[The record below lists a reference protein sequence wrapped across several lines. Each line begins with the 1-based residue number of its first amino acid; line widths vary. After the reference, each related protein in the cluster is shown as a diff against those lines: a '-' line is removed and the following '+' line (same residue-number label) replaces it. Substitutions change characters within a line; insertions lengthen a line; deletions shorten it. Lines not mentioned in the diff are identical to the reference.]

1 MEAGSLTSL
10 GPPVPGACPLILSLD
25 GSLSR
30 SLCSSCF
37 GLILSPHLSSHSKGE
52 PYLPPPGARL
62 QGLNSLI
69 TPVSKELYSWR
80 YQILQ
85 TCGGAHHCLHLRK
98 KKINCAESMRITWDP
113 RPALGFILSIPFVPD
128 SLLNLFFLTS
138 TLGVFLLVSLSNPI
152 YKLIYTTQ
160 TWTFRS

>member
-1 MEAGSLTSL
+1 MEAGFLTSL
-10 GPPVPGACPLILSLD
+10 GPPVPGACPLVLSLD

-52 PYLPPPGARL
+52 LYLPPGARL

-98 KKINCAESMRITWDP
+98 KKSTVQKACESHGIQGLHL
-113 RPALGFILSIPFVPD
+113 ASSSPFVPD
-128 SLLNLFFLTS
+128 SLLNLFFLISTS
-138 TLGVFLLVSLSNPI
+138 GVFLLVSPSNPI
-152 YKLIYTTQ
+152 YKLIYTTR

>member
-1 MEAGSLTSL
+1 MEAGFLTSL
-10 GPPVPGACPLILSLD
+10 GQPVPGACPLVLSLD

-52 PYLPPPGARL
+52 LYLPPGARL

-80 YQILQ
+80 YQSLQ
-85 TCGGAHHCLHLRK
+85 PCGGAHHCLHLR

-113 RPALGFILSIPFVPD
+113 RPALGFILSICPWLPPE
-128 SLLNLFFLTS
+128 SLLSYLHIRCFPAC
-138 TLGVFLLVSLSNPI
+138 LSVQP
-152 YKLIYTTQ
+152 YL
-160 TWTFRS
+160 